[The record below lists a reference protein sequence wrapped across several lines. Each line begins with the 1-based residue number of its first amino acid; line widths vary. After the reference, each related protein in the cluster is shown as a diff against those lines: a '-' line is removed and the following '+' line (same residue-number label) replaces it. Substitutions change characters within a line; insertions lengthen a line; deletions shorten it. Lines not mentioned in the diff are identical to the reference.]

1 MFKKKTIAIA
11 VFIILIGF
19 LTTVVVGGNNV
30 RYPFSTD
37 SATISSPGDR
47 IKDGNLF
54 VFRDR
59 VEINK
64 SNLIWAKIKD
74 THSMEPV
81 LNAGAI
87 SLELPP
93 SSTSDI
99 QVGDIIS
106 YQYQDKVIIHRVV
119 LLGNDEEGWFA
130 ATKGD
135 NNSVPDS
142 YKVRFNDIKGVVVG
156 ILY

>member
-1 MFKKKTIAIA
+1 MFKKRTLAIA
-11 VFIILIGF
+11 VFIVFIGF
-19 LTTVVVGGNNV
+19 LASVAVTGNNV
-30 RYPFSTD
+30 RYPFSTSND
-37 SATISSPGDR
+37 SVISPADR
-47 IKDGNLF
+47 ITDDNLF
-54 VFRDR
+54 VFKDR
-59 VEINK
+59 VIINR

-106 YQYQDKVIIHRVV
+106 YQHGDRVIIHRVV
-119 LLGNDEEGWFA
+119 LVGQDEEGWFA

-135 NNSVPDS
+135 NNNIADP
-142 YKVRFNDIKGVVVG
+142 YKVRFGDIKGIVVG